1 MNQATP
7 QDKKIINFEQMSKG
21 ALLRYQV
28 AVAH

>member
-7 QDKKIINFEQMSKG
+7 LDKKVINFEQMSKG

-28 AVAH
+28 PARD